1 MSYSIGPT
9 GPTGIL
15 GPQGLQGKQGPVGK
29 PFGFTGQNFSYNSA
43 SAKLQIYSPSSSPIT
58 LTSTYRSG
66 FYNLYSVSGTITVNL
81 PSNSATYPLSEQV
94 GMFWW
99 FKNNS
104 GSSITLTYVGT
115 NAPSSSTLA
124 NGDRARVF
132 LKSVDDTTGIPT
144 YLTI

>member
-1 MSYSIGPT
+1 MSYFVGPT

-15 GPQGLQGKQGPVGK
+15 GPQGLQGKQGPVGQ
-29 PFGFTGQNFSYNSA
+29 PFGPTGQSIPYLGS
-43 SAKLQIYSPSSSPIT
+43 STKLQVYRPTASPIT
-58 LTSTYRSG
+58 LTSTYSSG
-66 FYNLYSVSGTITVNL
+66 FYNLYSITGSITVNL
-81 PSNSATYPLSEQV
+81 PSNSATYPLSEQA

-104 GSSITLTYVGT
+104 GSSITLTFVGT

-132 LKSVDDTTGIPT
+132 LKSVDDTTGTPT